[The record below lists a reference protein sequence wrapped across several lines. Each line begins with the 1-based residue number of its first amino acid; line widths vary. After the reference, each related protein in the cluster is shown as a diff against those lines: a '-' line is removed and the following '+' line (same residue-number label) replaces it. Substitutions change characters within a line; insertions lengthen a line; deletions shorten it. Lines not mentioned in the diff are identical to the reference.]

1 MSNLLATMSLA
12 TGALAAE
19 QSALT
24 ETANNVANVN
34 TPGYSRKQPQFGENP
49 PIVLGQLTFGTG
61 VSLENAASIRDPIL
75 QIRIQQETGTQGELS
90 AFVNAMQ
97 QVQTQFNNQGN
108 DIGTQL
114 SALFASIS
122 QLSTSPASIAL
133 RQGVLTAA
141 SNLASSISTTAN
153 NLESQQANLD
163 LSVTQSVDQVNT
175 LTQQIAKVNGQIA
188 ALENLHQD
196 ASAFIDQRDVLV
208 GQLSNLID
216 VSQIKTESQISL
228 TTSNGTA
235 LVAGT
240 QAFTLTTQPDPSG
253 LEHIFSQGNDVTSQ
267 LNSGQLGGLLQIR
280 DHKIP
285 SLLVSLNTLAAGI
298 SNSFNAANASGFDL
312 NGHQGADI
320 FVPPAASGAGAA
332 AGMAVAITDPAL
344 IAASSD
350 GSAGSNGN
358 LANFSAIH
366 DQTTFNGETPSDFYG
381 SLIFSIGNDVSSGS
395 IEQQASQLVLQQL
408 QDQRGSI
415 SGVSL
420 DEEAGNLV
428 QYQRAY
434 DAAARVVDTVNQM
447 LETLINMGTT

>member
-1 MSNLLATMSLA
+1 
-12 TGALAAE
+12 
-19 QSALT
+19 
-24 ETANNVANVN
+24 
-34 TPGYSRKQPQFGENP
+34 
-49 PIVLGQLTFGTG
+49 
-61 VSLENAASIRDPIL
+61 
-75 QIRIQQETGTQGELS
+75 
-90 AFVNAMQ
+90 
-97 QVQTQFNNQGN
+97 VQAQFNDQGN

-114 SALFASIS
+114 SALFSSVS
-122 QLSTSPASIAL
+122 QLSTSPASVAL

-153 NLESQQANLD
+153 NLQSQQTSLD

-175 LTQQIAKVNGQIA
+175 LTLQIAKANGQIA

-196 ASAFIDQRDVLV
+196 ASAFVDQRDVLV

-240 QAFTLTTQPDPSG
+240 QAFTLTTQPDGSG
-253 LEHIFSQGNDVTSQ
+253 LEHVFAEGNDITSQ
-267 LNSGQLGGLLQIR
+267 LNSGQLGGLLQVR
-280 DHKIP
+280 DQKIP
-285 SLLVSLNTLAAGI
+285 SLLNSLDTLAAGI
-298 SNSFNAANASGFDL
+298 SNSFNTANANGFNL
-312 NGHQGADI
+312 NGNQGGNI
-320 FVPPAASGAGAA
+320 FVPPPVSGSGAA
-332 AGMAVAITDPAL
+332 AGMAVAIAGPAL

-366 DQTTFNGETPSDFYG
+366 DQTTFNGQAPSDFYG
-381 SLIFSIGNDVSSGS
+381 SLIFSVGNDVSNGS
-395 IEQQASQLVLQQL
+395 TEQQASQLVLQQL

-420 DEEAGNLV
+420 DEEAGNMV

>member
-1 MSNLLATMSLA
+1 VKLDS
-12 TGALAAE
+12 GYYAAC
-19 QSALT
+19 SALKT
-24 ETANNVANVN
+24 QTNALDIVANNVANVS
-34 TPGYSRKQPQFGENP
+34 TAGYSRKQPQFAENP

-61 VSLENAASIRDPIL
+61 VSLENTAGIRDPIL
-75 QIRIQQETGTQGELS
+75 QLRIQQETSSQGELS

-97 QVQTQFNNQGN
+97 QMQAQFNNQGN

-114 SALFASIS
+114 SALFSSIS
-122 QLSTSPASIAL
+122 QLSTNPASVAL

-141 SNLASSISTTAN
+141 SNLASSISNTAK
-153 NLESQQANLD
+153 NLQSQQTNLD

-175 LTQQIAKVNGQIA
+175 LTQQIAKVNGQIG
-188 ALENLHQD
+188 ALQNLNQD
-196 ASAFIDQRDVLV
+196 ASTFIDQRDVLI

-228 TTSNGTA
+228 TTSNGAA

-253 LEHIFSQGNDVTSQ
+253 LEHIFAQGNDITSQ
-267 LNSGQLGGLLQIR
+267 LNSGQLGGLLQVR
-280 DHKIP
+280 DRKIP
-285 SLLVSLNTLAAGI
+285 SLLASLDTLAAGI
-298 SNSFNAANASGFDL
+298 SSSFNAANVSGFDL
-312 NGHQGADI
+312 NGNQGGNI
-320 FVPPAASGAGAA
+320 FVPPPASGTGAA
-332 AGMAVAITDPAL
+332 TGIALGITDPAL

-350 GSAGSNGN
+350 GSAASNGN

-366 DQTTFNGETPSDFYG
+366 DQTLFNGETPSDFYG
-381 SLIFSIGNDVSSGS
+381 SMIFNVGNDVSNGS
-395 IEQQASQLVLQQL
+395 TEQQASQLVLQQL

-420 DEEAGNLV
+420 DEEAGNMV

-447 LETLINMGTT
+447 LETLINMGTA

>member
-1 MSNLLATMSLA
+1 LDS
-12 TGALAAE
+12 GYYAAC
-19 QSALT
+19 SALKT
-24 ETANNVANVN
+24 QTHALDIVANNVANVS
-34 TPGYSRKQPQFGENP
+34 TAGYSRKQPQFAENP

-61 VSLENAASIRDPIL
+61 VSLENTAGIRDPIL
-75 QIRIQQETGTQGELS
+75 QLRIQQETGTQGELS

-97 QVQTQFNNQGN
+97 QVQAQFNNQGN

-114 SALFASIS
+114 SALFSSVS
-122 QLSTSPASIAL
+122 QLSTSPASVAL

-153 NLESQQANLD
+153 NLQSQQTSLD
-163 LSVTQSVDQVNT
+163 VSVTQSVDQVNT
-175 LTQQIAKVNGQIA
+175 LTLQIAKVNGQIA

-196 ASAFIDQRDVLV
+196 ASAFVDQRDVLV

-240 QAFTLTTQPDPSG
+240 QAFTLTTQPDASG
-253 LEHIFSQGNDVTSQ
+253 LEHVFAEGNDITSQ
-267 LNSGQLGGLLQIR
+267 LNSGQLGGLLHVR
-280 DHKIP
+280 DKKIP
-285 SLLVSLNTLAAGI
+285 SLLNSLDTLAAGI
-298 SNSFNAANASGFDL
+298 SNSFNTANTNGFDL
-312 NGHQGADI
+312 NGNQGGNI
-320 FVPPAASGAGAA
+320 FVPPPVSGSGAA
-332 AGMAVAITDPAL
+332 AGMAVAIADPAL

-366 DQTTFNGETPSDFYG
+366 DQTTFNGQAPSDFYG
-381 SLIFSIGNDVSSGS
+381 SLIFSVGNDVSNGS
-395 IEQQASQLVLQQL
+395 TEQQASQLVLQQL

-420 DEEAGNLV
+420 DEEAGNMV

>member
-1 MSNLLATMSLA
+1 MDS
-12 TGALAAE
+12 GYYAAC
-19 QSALT
+19 SALKT
-24 ETANNVANVN
+24 QTSALDIVANNVANVS
-34 TPGYSRKQPQFGENP
+34 TAGYSRKQPQFGENP

-196 ASAFIDQRDVLV
+196 ASAFIDQRDV
-208 GQLSNLID
+208 
-216 VSQIKTESQISL
+216 
-228 TTSNGTA
+228 
-235 LVAGT
+235 
-240 QAFTLTTQPDPSG
+240 
-253 LEHIFSQGNDVTSQ
+253 
-267 LNSGQLGGLLQIR
+267 
-280 DHKIP
+280 
-285 SLLVSLNTLAAGI
+285 
-298 SNSFNAANASGFDL
+298 
-312 NGHQGADI
+312 
-320 FVPPAASGAGAA
+320 
-332 AGMAVAITDPAL
+332 
-344 IAASSD
+344 
-350 GSAGSNGN
+350 
-358 LANFSAIH
+358 
-366 DQTTFNGETPSDFYG
+366 
-381 SLIFSIGNDVSSGS
+381 
-395 IEQQASQLVLQQL
+395 
-408 QDQRGSI
+408 
-415 SGVSL
+415 
-420 DEEAGNLV
+420 
-428 QYQRAY
+428 
-434 DAAARVVDTVNQM
+434 
-447 LETLINMGTT
+447 

>member
-1 MSNLLATMSLA
+1 VDS
-12 TGALAAE
+12 GYYAAC
-19 QSALT
+19 SALKT
-24 ETANNVANVN
+24 QTHALDIVANNVANIS
-34 TPGYSRKQPQFGENP
+34 TAGYSRKQPQFAENP

-61 VSLENAASIRDPIL
+61 VSLENTVSIRDPIL
-75 QIRIQQETGTQGELS
+75 QLRIQQETGTQGELS

-97 QVQTQFNNQGN
+97 QVQAQFNNQGN

-114 SALFASIS
+114 SALFASVS
-122 QLSTSPASIAL
+122 QLSTSPASVAL

-153 NLESQQANLD
+153 NLQSQQTNLD

-175 LTQQIAKVNGQIA
+175 LTQHIAKVNGQIA

-196 ASAFIDQRDVLV
+196 ASAFVDQRDVLV

-228 TTSNGTA
+228 TTSKGTA

-240 QAFTLTTQPDPSG
+240 QAFTLTTQPDASG
-253 LEHIFSQGNDVTSQ
+253 LEHVFAEGNDITSQ
-267 LNSGQLGGLLQIR
+267 LNSGQLGGLLQVR
-280 DHKIP
+280 DQKIP
-285 SLLVSLNTLAAGI
+285 PLLTSLDTLATGI
-298 SNSFNAANASGFDL
+298 SNPFNAASSNGFDL
-312 NGHQGADI
+312 NGNQGGSI
-320 FVPPAASGAGAA
+320 FVAPPVSGIGAA
-332 AGMAVAITDPAL
+332 AGMAVAIPDPNL
-344 IAASSD
+344 LAASSD

-381 SLIFSIGNDVSSGS
+381 SLIFSIGNDVSNGS
-395 IEQQASQLVLQQL
+395 TEQQASQLVLQQL

-420 DEEAGNLV
+420 DEEAGNMV

>member
-1 MSNLLATMSLA
+1 MDS
-12 TGALAAE
+12 GYYAAC
-19 QSALT
+19 SALKT
-24 ETANNVANVN
+24 QTNALDIVANNVANVS
-34 TPGYSRKQPQFGENP
+34 TAGYSRKQPQFAENP

-61 VSLENAASIRDPIL
+61 VSLENTASIRDPIL
-75 QIRIQQETGTQGELS
+75 QLRIQQETGTQGELT

-97 QVQTQFNNQGN
+97 QVQAQFNNQGN

-114 SALFASIS
+114 SALFSSVS
-122 QLSTSPASIAL
+122 QLSTNPASVAL

-153 NLESQQANLD
+153 NLQSQQTNLN

-188 ALENLHQD
+188 ALENLNQD
-196 ASAFIDQRDVLV
+196 ASAFVDQRDVLV

-240 QAFTLTTQPDPSG
+240 QAFTLTTQPDASG
-253 LEHIFSQGNDVTSQ
+253 LDHIFAGANDITGQ
-267 LNSGQLGGLLQIR
+267 LNSGQLGGLLQVR
-280 DHKIP
+280 DQKIP
-285 SLLVSLNTLAAGI
+285 ALLTSLDTLAAGI
-298 SNSFNAANASGFDL
+298 SNAFNAANAAGFDL
-312 NGHQGADI
+312 NGNQGGNI
-320 FVPPAASGAGAA
+320 FVFPPASSAGAA
-332 AGMAVAITDPAL
+332 DGMAVAITDPAL

-366 DQTTFNGETPSDFYG
+366 DQTNFNSETPSDFYG
-381 SLIFSIGNDVSSGS
+381 SLIFSVGNDVSNASA
-395 IEQQASQLVLQQL
+395 EQQASQLVLQQL

-420 DEEAGNLV
+420 DEEAGNMV

-447 LETLINMGTT
+447 LETVINMGTT